1 MIQKQKEDYEMLLDK
16 EEQISEVAKALTQ
29 NFNDLIA
36 EDMKQNV
43 EMKAKSQLPMDI
55 IIKNKLI
62 SPPKNQ
68 QSIIP

>member
-62 SPPKNQ
+62 SPPKN
-68 QSIIP
+68 